1 MKKGF
6 TLIELVA
13 ILVLLGVI
21 ALITTP
27 IIINITSRAEENT
40 RVVSII
46 KYAEATKLAYTEEL
60 DNLTGKDLKELANLK
75 MVDDKI
81 VKCDGVVYTDS
92 LGSVLYDCTVNDMGN
107 YCYLNGNVYNN
118 TDNCNSIKEIAITG
132 KIPYLSPEIVEVN
145 KYPIG
150 YEYSQN
156 KDYKVSFPSIVVAEE
171 FKYIRVSENINVENV
186 VSYCNSGNI
195 PENCIPTNDTLLE
208 PNIWYEV
215 SGDVTFNSNKNIVID
230 ALIGKAGNY
239 DAKTRYVEEKIDT
252 TSAISD
258 FKYTTLTDKIVL
270 TESCNDPESG
280 ITKYEYKIN
289 DGEYKVSK
297 DGSYVFNKLTS
308 NTKYNV
314 SIRCTNGSG
323 LSSEK
328 TKTITTNIVKPP
340 VITITS
346 KVPSSG
352 YSYYQNV
359 TLTITYDD
367 TNMDTAKYYYS
378 LDGKNWVET
387 SKVSNVTLKE
397 NKTLYAK
404 TTDNINTSKYATYTI
419 TNIDMTKPNIKINV
433 TNIKTDRVTLALT
446 CSDTES
452 GITKYEYSKDNG
464 STWVTG
470 TGSSYTF
477 TGLKQGTS
485 YKYVGRCTN
494 GSGLSNTSSSTNTTN
509 TIPTPVITQVSQEP
523 SSGTWAISR
532 TLRITYNN
540 TNVEN
545 AKYYYSYDRTNWT
558 LVTSLSIDLKFTEN
572 GYLYA
577 KTTDGTNTVSTT
589 AYTVTNIESSDP
601 SIPSITYNGGSN
613 TCSWKNNYN
622 LTLSSSAS
630 SGIAYYEIDVDNNG
644 TSDGTTGSNFI
655 PSNGWS
661 ACSARFRAVTN
672 AGRRSGWT
680 DTQHIHMDTSRPE
693 KPTIVLR
700 NSSTSGNLYTSGTWT
715 SNNIYHIATS
725 KDNVGV
731 SYYQYSHDGINWVND
746 INNWSGSYNS
756 DRSQYT
762 YVISWSGQWNFYVR
776 SVDYAGNVS
785 ESSNMYTLRI
795 DKSRPTID
803 VTVSDVKSD
812 RATINASCADPETGI
827 TKYEY
832 SNNNG
837 ASWVTGNASYTFTGL
852 NQNASYKYKAR
863 CTNGVGLTSEVSI
876 SSQTTEVKAPTIVQ
890 VSQTPSGTWAVSR
903 TIRITYYNTNIVG
916 ARYYY
921 SYNGSNWIEVSG
933 TTDLTFTS
941 NSLLYAKTTDAS
953 GNYKTASTYTVTN
966 IESSDP
972 SIPSITYNGGSN
984 TCSWKNNYNLT
995 LSSSAS
1001 SGIAYYE
1008 IDVDNNGTSDGT
1020 TGSNFIPSNGWSTC
1034 SARFRA
1040 VTNAGRRSGW
1050 TDIQHIHM
1058 DTTGPSTPS
1067 ITYNGGSN
1075 TCSWKNNYDLTLSS
1089 SDNIGVSYYQIDVD
1103 GNGTADSNINSNWI
1117 PENGFHSH
1125 NVRFRAVDH
1134 AGNVSAWT
1142 SNQHIHMDTEK
1153 PTFTTW
1159 WWGETGSIVNRLYI
1173 RVTDNASGINRVQCP
1188 TSTASGNYNNWHW
1201 YNAVWDSSANAYR
1214 CDITP
1219 STFDH
1224 YGQNYTVHLY
1234 MYDNVGNGGYY
1245 NNTSISIPSVVCSVN
1260 NSKYSTL
1267 QSCVDS
1273 SDGSIIRLLSNVN
1286 LTSSLVIPSGKNV
1299 TMYLQNHTI
1308 SSSVTN
1314 AVILNYGTLTI
1325 GGQNVNDSGNII
1337 SSTAGQAIASSG
1349 TLYIW
1354 SGNYSSTHS
1363 AVLNNGGTLAVASG
1377 TFKAKTGLGMN
1388 CGETTIL
1395 GGTFQATE
1403 WDGISLWSDCEG
1415 SSKLYYE
1422 KATTIGI
1429 NYGLYLSKN
1438 VNVTINGGSITSK
1451 NTGIYSAASSGEIN
1465 IYKGE
1470 TPETTISGN
1479 TFALYAVDGTNVY
1492 YHGGTL
1498 NCASG
1503 SGLNCIHARNY

>member
-1 MKKGF
+1 MMKHNVANSIPGGGLKNKGF
-6 TLIELVA
+6 TLIELIA

-92 LGSVLYDCTVNDMGN
+92 LGSILYDCTVNDMGN

-215 SGDVTFNSNKNIVID
+215 SGDVTFNSNKNIGID

-328 TKTITTNIVKPP
+328 TKIITTNIVKPP

-367 TNMDTAKYYYS
+367 TNMDTSKYYYS

-404 TTDNINTSKYATYTI
+404 TTDNINTSKYATYTV

-433 TNIKTDRVTLALT
+433 SNIKTDRVTLALT

-470 TGSSYTF
+470 SNSYTF
-477 TGLKQGTS
+477 TGLTQGTS

-523 SSGTWAISR
+523 STGTWAISR

-545 AKYYYSYDRTNWT
+545 AKYYYSYDRINWT
-558 LVTSLSIDLKFTEN
+558 LVTSLSVDLKFTKN

-589 AYTVTNIESSDP
+589 AYTIANIDTTK
-601 SIPSITYNGGSN
+601 PSITM
-613 TCSWKNNYN
+613 K
-622 LTLSSSAS
+622 
-630 SGIAYYEIDVDNNG
+630 V
-644 TSDGTTGSNFI
+644 
-655 PSNGWS
+655 
-661 ACSARFRAVTN
+661 
-672 AGRRSGWT
+672 
-680 DTQHIHMDTSRPE
+680 
-693 KPTIVLR
+693 
-700 NSSTSGNLYTSGTWT
+700 STKT
-715 SNNIYHIATS
+715 
-725 KDNVGV
+725 
-731 SYYQYSHDGINWVND
+731 
-746 INNWSGSYNS
+746 
-756 DRSQYT
+756 
-762 YVISWSGQWNFYVR
+762 
-776 SVDYAGNVS
+776 
-785 ESSNMYTLRI
+785 
-795 DKSRPTID
+795 
-803 VTVSDVKSD
+803 D
-812 RATINASCADPETGI
+812 RATLTLTCSDTESGI

-832 SNNNG
+832 SKDNG
-837 ASWVTGNASYTFTGL
+837 TSWVTGGNSYTYTGL
-852 NQNASYKYKAR
+852 TQGTSYKYVGR
-863 CTNGVGLTSEVSI
+863 CTNGSGLTNTAGSTN
-876 SSQTTEVKAPTIVQ
+876 TTNTITNPTIVQ
-890 VSQTPSGTWAVSR
+890 ASQNPSSGTWAVSR

-921 SYNGSNWIEVSG
+921 SYNGSDWIEVSG

-1050 TDIQHIHM
+1050 TDAQHIHM

-1075 TCSWKNNYDLTLSS
+1075 TCTWKNNYNLTLSS

-1103 GNGTADSNINSNWI
+1103 GNGTADRNINSNWI

-1125 NVRFRAVDH
+1125 NVKFRAVDY
-1134 AGNVSAWT
+1134 AGNVSGWT
-1142 SNQHIHMDTEK
+1142 SGQHIHMDTTTPTITLNDLPSIINYKDNYKLPSSYSFGAGGGNVSCTVNGTYVTNTSGLRPAAYPVYCTATSSSGLSTTIRKDIQVK
-1153 PTFTTW
+1153 PV
-1159 WWGETGSIVNRLYI
+1159 IDL
-1173 RVTDNASGINRVQCP
+1173 SGIPDDFYSGASYSIP
-1188 TSTASGNYNNWHW
+1188 TAVNYGDHGGSTVCKINGTVVTNTNILTGGTTYWIECTATTAQGVVNSTKKIVTVRPSIDLSGIPASFKAG
-1201 YNAVWDSSANAYR
+1201 SSY
-1214 CDITP
+1214 
-1219 STFDH
+1219 
-1224 YGQNYTVHLY
+1224 
-1234 MYDNVGNGGYY
+1234 
-1245 NNTSISIPSVVCSVN
+1245 SIPSQPVNYGVQGGSTVCKINGTV
-1260 NSKYSTL
+1260 
-1267 QSCVDS
+1267 
-1273 SDGSIIRLLSNVN
+1273 
-1286 LTSSLVIPSGKNV
+1286 
-1299 TMYLQNHTI
+1299 
-1308 SSSVTN
+1308 VTN
-1314 AVILNYGTLTI
+1314 TNILT
-1325 GGQNVNDSGNII
+1325 
-1337 SSTAGQAIASSG
+1337 
-1349 TLYIW
+1349 
-1354 SGNYSSTHS
+1354 
-1363 AVLNNGGTLAVASG
+1363 
-1377 TFKAKTGLGMN
+1377 
-1388 CGETTIL
+1388 
-1395 GGTFQATE
+1395 
-1403 WDGISLWSDCEG
+1403 
-1415 SSKLYYE
+1415 
-1422 KATTIGI
+1422 
-1429 NYGLYLSKN
+1429 
-1438 VNVTINGGSITSK
+1438 GGSNYVINCTAVSNYKSITGTASK
-1451 NTGIYSAASSGEIN
+1451 TIY
-1465 IYKGE
+1465 
-1470 TPETTISGN
+1470 
-1479 TFALYAVDGTNVY
+1479 VY
-1492 YHGGTL
+1492 
-1498 NCASG
+1498 N
-1503 SGLNCIHARNY
+1503 

>member
-13 ILVLLGVI
+13 ILVILGVI

-92 LGSVLYDCTVNDMGN
+92 LGSILYDCTVNDMGN

-215 SGDVTFNSNKNIVID
+215 SGDVTFNSNKNIEID

-433 TNIKTDRVTLALT
+433 SNIKTDRVTLALT

-470 TGSSYTF
+470 TGSSYIF
-477 TGLKQGTS
+477 TGLTQGTS
-485 YKYVGRCTN
+485 YQYKGRCTN
-494 GSGLSNTSSSTNTTN
+494 GSGLSNTLSSTNTTN

-558 LVTSLSIDLKFTEN
+558 LVTSLSIDLKFTKT

-589 AYTVTNIESSDP
+589 AYTIANIDTTK
-601 SIPSITYNGGSN
+601 PSITM
-613 TCSWKNNYN
+613 K
-622 LTLSSSAS
+622 
-630 SGIAYYEIDVDNNG
+630 V
-644 TSDGTTGSNFI
+644 
-655 PSNGWS
+655 
-661 ACSARFRAVTN
+661 
-672 AGRRSGWT
+672 
-680 DTQHIHMDTSRPE
+680 
-693 KPTIVLR
+693 
-700 NSSTSGNLYTSGTWT
+700 
-715 SNNIYHIATS
+715 AT
-725 KDNVGV
+725 K
-731 SYYQYSHDGINWVND
+731 
-746 INNWSGSYNS
+746 
-756 DRSQYT
+756 T
-762 YVISWSGQWNFYVR
+762 
-776 SVDYAGNVS
+776 
-785 ESSNMYTLRI
+785 
-795 DKSRPTID
+795 
-803 VTVSDVKSD
+803 D
-812 RATINASCADPETGI
+812 RATLTLTCSAKSGI

-832 SNNNG
+832 SKDNG
-837 ASWVTGNASYTFTGL
+837 TTWVTGSNSSYTFTGL
-852 NQNASYKYKAR
+852 TQGTSYKYVGR
-863 CTNGVGLTSEVSI
+863 CTNGSGLTNT
-876 SSQTTEVKAPTIVQ
+876 SSSTNTTNKITNPVIVQ
-890 VSQTPSGTWAVSR
+890 AIQNPSSGTWAQSR
-903 TIRITYYNTNIVG
+903 VIKITYSNANMNNAYYYFKSSVAASVASGVVVQSCGTGNTPSTCTTSSVTSLVANTWYRTNNSSINVTYTSNGTLYAVTKDNTNI
-916 ARYYY
+916 
-921 SYNGSNWIEVSG
+921 SG
-933 TTDLTFTS
+933 T
-941 NSLLYAKTTDAS
+941 
-953 GNYKTASTYTVTN
+953 STY
-966 IESSDP
+966 
-972 SIPSITYNGGSN
+972 SIT
-984 TCSWKNNYNLT
+984 
-995 LSSSAS
+995 
-1001 SGIAYYE
+1001 
-1008 IDVDNNGTSDGT
+1008 
-1020 TGSNFIPSNGWSTC
+1020 
-1034 SARFRA
+1034 
-1040 VTNAGRRSGW
+1040 
-1050 TDIQHIHM
+1050 
-1058 DTTGPSTPS
+1058 
-1067 ITYNGGSN
+1067 
-1075 TCSWKNNYDLTLSS
+1075 
-1089 SDNIGVSYYQIDVD
+1089 
-1103 GNGTADSNINSNWI
+1103 
-1117 PENGFHSH
+1117 
-1125 NVRFRAVDH
+1125 
-1134 AGNVSAWT
+1134 
-1142 SNQHIHMDTEK
+1142 
-1153 PTFTTW
+1153 
-1159 WWGETGSIVNRLYI
+1159 
-1173 RVTDNASGINRVQCP
+1173 
-1188 TSTASGNYNNWHW
+1188 
-1201 YNAVWDSSANAYR
+1201 
-1214 CDITP
+1214 
-1219 STFDH
+1219 
-1224 YGQNYTVHLY
+1224 
-1234 MYDNVGNGGYY
+1234 
-1245 NNTSISIPSVVCSVN
+1245 
-1260 NSKYSTL
+1260 
-1267 QSCVDS
+1267 
-1273 SDGSIIRLLSNVN
+1273 
-1286 LTSSLVIPSGKNV
+1286 
-1299 TMYLQNHTI
+1299 
-1308 SSSVTN
+1308 
-1314 AVILNYGTLTI
+1314 
-1325 GGQNVNDSGNII
+1325 
-1337 SSTAGQAIASSG
+1337 
-1349 TLYIW
+1349 
-1354 SGNYSSTHS
+1354 
-1363 AVLNNGGTLAVASG
+1363 
-1377 TFKAKTGLGMN
+1377 
-1388 CGETTIL
+1388 
-1395 GGTFQATE
+1395 
-1403 WDGISLWSDCEG
+1403 
-1415 SSKLYYE
+1415 
-1422 KATTIGI
+1422 
-1429 NYGLYLSKN
+1429 
-1438 VNVTINGGSITSK
+1438 
-1451 NTGIYSAASSGEIN
+1451 N
-1465 IYKGE
+1465 IYKDACSSTYYKDTNGSWGACSVSCGGGIQNKTATRTYYSNYTGQICGQQQVTIDTQNCNTNKCSTTFADGFSSNACNTLSTFLGNSNFSFNGHSNCTIVASQVHDISVE
-1470 TPETTISGN
+1470 NGITISISESWQLYFYGGN
-1479 TFALYAVDGTNVY
+1479 WRAKTCESGCDLNNVTCYYNVLCTN
-1492 YHGGTL
+1492 
-1498 NCASG
+1498 
-1503 SGLNCIHARNY
+1503 

>member
-13 ILVLLGVI
+13 ILVILGVI

-92 LGSVLYDCTVNDMGN
+92 LGSILYDCTVNDMGN

-230 ALIGKAGNY
+230 ALIGKTGNY
-239 DAKTRYVEEKIDT
+239 DAKTRYAEEKIDT

-367 TNMDTAKYYYS
+367 TNMDTSKYYYS

-404 TTDNINTSKYATYTI
+404 TTDNINTSKYATYTV

-433 TNIKTDRVTLALT
+433 SNIKTDRVTLALT

-470 TGSSYTF
+470 SNSYTF
-477 TGLKQGTS
+477 TGLTQGTSYKYAGRCTNGSGLTNTSSSTNTTNTITNPVIVQASQNPSSGTWAQSRVIKITYSNANMNNAYYYFKSSVTATVASGVVVQSCGTGNTPSTCTTSSVTSLVANTWYRTNNSSINVTYTSNGTLYAVTKDNTNISGTSTYSIANIDTTKPSITMKVSTKTDRATLTLTCSDTESGITKYEYSKDNGSTWVTGSNSYTFTGLTQGTS

-494 GSGLSNTSSSTNTTN
+494 GSGLNNTSSSTNATN
-509 TIPTPVITQVSQEP
+509 TITNPVIVQASQNP
-523 SSGTWAISR
+523 S
-532 TLRITYNN
+532 
-540 TNVEN
+540 
-545 AKYYYSYDRTNWT
+545 
-558 LVTSLSIDLKFTEN
+558 
-572 GYLYA
+572 
-577 KTTDGTNTVSTT
+577 
-589 AYTVTNIESSDP
+589 
-601 SIPSITYNGGSN
+601 
-613 TCSWKNNYN
+613 
-622 LTLSSSAS
+622 
-630 SGIAYYEIDVDNNG
+630 
-644 TSDGTTGSNFI
+644 
-655 PSNGWS
+655 
-661 ACSARFRAVTN
+661 
-672 AGRRSGWT
+672 
-680 DTQHIHMDTSRPE
+680 
-693 KPTIVLR
+693 
-700 NSSTSGNLYTSGTWT
+700 
-715 SNNIYHIATS
+715 
-725 KDNVGV
+725 
-731 SYYQYSHDGINWVND
+731 
-746 INNWSGSYNS
+746 
-756 DRSQYT
+756 
-762 YVISWSGQWNFYVR
+762 
-776 SVDYAGNVS
+776 
-785 ESSNMYTLRI
+785 
-795 DKSRPTID
+795 
-803 VTVSDVKSD
+803 
-812 RATINASCADPETGI
+812 
-827 TKYEY
+827 
-832 SNNNG
+832 
-837 ASWVTGNASYTFTGL
+837 
-852 NQNASYKYKAR
+852 
-863 CTNGVGLTSEVSI
+863 
-876 SSQTTEVKAPTIVQ
+876 
-890 VSQTPSGTWAVSR
+890 SGTWAVSR

-921 SYNGSNWIEVSG
+921 SYNGSDWIEVSG

-1050 TDIQHIHM
+1050 TDAQHIHM

-1075 TCSWKNNYDLTLSS
+1075 TCTWKNNYNLTLSS

-1103 GNGTADSNINSNWI
+1103 GNGTADRNINSNWI

-1142 SNQHIHMDTEK
+1142 SNQHIHMDTTTPTTPSITGGSNVWTNTSRTISISTASSATSGIARYEYYVSNSSNGQSGGSWISGSSVTVSDEGTWYVYFRAISNASNVSGVSSYQVVKIDKTK
-1153 PTFTTW
+1153 PSISFRVKSGACVGVNAHKISCFSDAEIEIIVSDNNSASTLH
-1159 WWGETGSIVNRLYI
+1159 WGICNMKKDCRSPYAYDLIVNNGSNDMDSSQSIIKTGSISVPLGSQVKIYAI
-1173 RVTDNASGINRVQCP
+1173 GYD
-1188 TSTASGNYNNWHW
+1188 
-1201 YNAVWDSSANAYR
+1201 SANN
-1214 CDITP
+1214 
-1219 STFDH
+1219 STLSNTDYFEYDGKK
-1224 YGQNYTVHLY
+1224 YNYT
-1234 MYDNVGNGGYY
+1234 
-1245 NNTSISIPSVVCSVN
+1245 SIES
-1260 NSKYSTL
+1260 
-1267 QSCVDS
+1267 
-1273 SDGSIIRLLSNVN
+1273 
-1286 LTSSLVIPSGKNV
+1286 
-1299 TMYLQNHTI
+1299 
-1308 SSSVTN
+1308 
-1314 AVILNYGTLTI
+1314 
-1325 GGQNVNDSGNII
+1325 
-1337 SSTAGQAIASSG
+1337 
-1349 TLYIW
+1349 
-1354 SGNYSSTHS
+1354 
-1363 AVLNNGGTLAVASG
+1363 
-1377 TFKAKTGLGMN
+1377 
-1388 CGETTIL
+1388 
-1395 GGTFQATE
+1395 
-1403 WDGISLWSDCEG
+1403 
-1415 SSKLYYE
+1415 
-1422 KATTIGI
+1422 
-1429 NYGLYLSKN
+1429 
-1438 VNVTINGGSITSK
+1438 
-1451 NTGIYSAASSGEIN
+1451 
-1465 IYKGE
+1465 
-1470 TPETTISGN
+1470 
-1479 TFALYAVDGTNVY
+1479 
-1492 YHGGTL
+1492 
-1498 NCASG
+1498 
-1503 SGLNCIHARNY
+1503 